1 MRKIYAIGV
10 GGSGAK
16 CVEAAIFLHSLG
28 LYGDN
33 SELRILLVDADTS
46 NGNSQRT
53 GVNFRTT
60 DDAQKAFGQGKSPLM
75 SGQFFHYGTWN
86 PLGDQIHNN
95 NLAGV
100 FNKQALRASA
110 PPLAKLFDA
119 LYSPAEQTADLGVG
133 FRGRPP
139 IGSAVMSRLELDS
152 LQQTQAGGWQ
162 QLFNNLTTDLG
173 VGRGNDVVVHFFG
186 SIFGGTGAS
195 GVPTLAKLISNQ
207 LKQDNLRVRI
217 HASLL
222 LPYFAFERP
231 DDGDQTVFAE
241 TRFFALNTQAAL
253 QYLTEQSQGCFDSVY
268 LIGDNAQTRY
278 DSHTGGKNQENGAHF
293 VELYAALAA
302 NHGFDQPM
310 GETVAHY
317 ISRGD
322 INSLIWTDLPDD
334 EIAKL
339 ALSKGV
345 RFAYAWFYNF
355 SLELE
360 AARKLGGKKFAK
372 GAPWFQHFFALR
384 AGEEDKPLVDNAQ
397 EVAKN
402 DLLTAWAKK
411 FLQWAQQVSSAHVNG
426 EQLFQLKHLDDLKQ
440 NPGYREHLHQL
451 IIDKEKSQA
460 AQSGDRLDTIKN
472 RLADEGKSYDKGV
485 FGLAHALFDLL

>member
-1 MRKIYAIGV
+1 MQKIYAIGV

-86 PLGDQIHNN
+86 PLGDQVHNN

-162 QLFNNLTTDLG
+162 
-173 VGRGNDVVVHFFG
+173 R
-186 SIFGGTGAS
+186 
-195 GVPTLAKLISNQ
+195 
-207 LKQDNLRVRI
+207 
-217 HASLL
+217 
-222 LPYFAFERP
+222 
-231 DDGDQTVFAE
+231 
-241 TRFFALNTQAAL
+241 
-253 QYLTEQSQGCFDSVY
+253 
-268 LIGDNAQTRY
+268 
-278 DSHTGGKNQENGAHF
+278 
-293 VELYAALAA
+293 
-302 NHGFDQPM
+302 
-310 GETVAHY
+310 
-317 ISRGD
+317 
-322 INSLIWTDLPDD
+322 
-334 EIAKL
+334 
-339 ALSKGV
+339 
-345 RFAYAWFYNF
+345 
-355 SLELE
+355 
-360 AARKLGGKKFAK
+360 
-372 GAPWFQHFFALR
+372 
-384 AGEEDKPLVDNAQ
+384 
-397 EVAKN
+397 
-402 DLLTAWAKK
+402 
-411 FLQWAQQVSSAHVNG
+411 
-426 EQLFQLKHLDDLKQ
+426 
-440 NPGYREHLHQL
+440 
-451 IIDKEKSQA
+451 
-460 AQSGDRLDTIKN
+460 
-472 RLADEGKSYDKGV
+472 
-485 FGLAHALFDLL
+485 